1 LALAAFTDLLYT
13 VQVLRDHLRDPNRDT
28 SNDAFELAQFQRAL
42 YKYMDDYRGQLSSR
56 VAEMLRNFAKQ
67 AERYD
72 EEQLPDPV
80 NLWNNTKLIQQQL
93 MKDEETTKGQLR

>member
-1 LALAAFTDLLYT
+1 MSQFLTQHLDSVKGGRSRQQSNKPQTPRLNAAKASLALAAFTDLLYT

-56 VAEMLRNFAKQ
+56 VAEM
-67 AERYD
+67 
-72 EEQLPDPV
+72 
-80 NLWNNTKLIQQQL
+80 
-93 MKDEETTKGQLR
+93 